1 MIIEILL
8 VILFILALSL
18 FLIFL
23 KTWHIHIIL
32 KNNNLDYSFDI
43 KINFLFF
50 NIFLFTI
57 EKIVYLKLQASFFSK
72 TLDIFELKLNDE
84 KSEEIENTSS
94 ENEEGTFDKIKQI
107 LSLLDDSKGDLYYI
121 IKLIIK
127 MVKFDESYVIL
138 NMGLLENDLTI
149 KLCTLLWALAAPLY
163 PLNFKLYLT
172 PEMNK
177 FLVKSDVNVK
187 FDILLL
193 NLIKILFYVLRRDR
207 LRELIKVLTQ

>member
-1 MIIEILL
+1 M
-8 VILFILALSL
+8 
-18 FLIFL
+18 
-23 KTWHIHIIL
+23 
-32 KNNNLDYSFDI
+32 
-43 KINFLFF
+43 
-50 NIFLFTI
+50 
-57 EKIVYLKLQASFFSK
+57 
-72 TLDIFELKLNDE
+72 KLNDE

-187 FDILLL
+187 FDILLF
-193 NLIKILFYVLRRDR
+193 NLIKILFYILRRDR

>member
-94 ENEEGTFDKIKQI
+94 ENEEGTFDKIKQV
-107 LSLLDDSKGDLYYI
+107 LPLLDDSKGDLYYI

-187 FDILLL
+187 FDILLF
-193 NLIKILFYVLRRDR
+193 NLIKILFYILRRDR
-207 LRELIKVLTQ
+207 LRELIKVLT

>member
-50 NIFLFTI
+50 NIFFFTI

-94 ENEEGTFDKIKQI
+94 ENEEGTFDKIKQVF
-107 LSLLDDSKGDLYYI
+107 SLLNDSKGDLYNI

-138 NMGLLENDLTI
+138 NIGLLENDLTI

-177 FLVKSDVNVK
+177 LLVKSDVNVK

>member
-8 VILFILALSL
+8 VILFILVLSF

-177 FLVKSDVNVK
+177 LLVKSDVNVK

>member
-94 ENEEGTFDKIKQI
+94 ENEEGTFDKIKQVF
-107 LSLLDDSKGDLYYI
+107 SLLNDSKGDLYNI

-138 NMGLLENDLTI
+138 NIGLLENDLTI

-177 FLVKSDVNVK
+177 LLVKSDVNVK

>member
-94 ENEEGTFDKIKQI
+94 ENEEGTFDKIKQVF
-107 LSLLDDSKGDLYYI
+107 SLLNDSKGDLYNI

-187 FDILLL
+187 FDILLF
-193 NLIKILFYVLRRDR
+193 NLIKILFYILRRDR
-207 LRELIKVLTQ
+207 LRELIKVLT

>member
-57 EKIVYLKLQASFFSK
+57 EKIVYLKFQASFFSK

-94 ENEEGTFDKIKQI
+94 ENEEGTFDKIKQV
-107 LSLLDDSKGDLYYI
+107 LPLLDDSKGDLYYI

-187 FDILLL
+187 FDILLF
-193 NLIKILFYVLRRDR
+193 NLIKILFYILRRDR
-207 LRELIKVLTQ
+207 LRELIKVLT

>member
-8 VILFILALSL
+8 VILFILVLSF

-187 FDILLL
+187 FGILLF
-193 NLIKILFYVLRRDR
+193 NLIKILFYILRRDR

>member
-94 ENEEGTFDKIKQI
+94 ENEEGTFDKIKQV
-107 LSLLDDSKGDLYYI
+107 LPLLDDSKGDLYYI

-187 FDILLL
+187 FDILLF
-193 NLIKILFYVLRRDR
+193 NLIKILFYILRRDR

>member
-8 VILFILALSL
+8 VILFILVLSF

-187 FDILLL
+187 FDILLF
-193 NLIKILFYVLRRDR
+193 NLIKILFYILRRDR

>member
-94 ENEEGTFDKIKQI
+94 ENEEGAFDKIKQI

-187 FDILLL
+187 FDILLF
-193 NLIKILFYVLRRDR
+193 NLIKILFYILRRDR

>member
-32 KNNNLDYSFDI
+32 KNHNLDYTFNI

-94 ENEEGTFDKIKQI
+94 ENEEGTFDKIKQVF
-107 LSLLDDSKGDLYYI
+107 SLLNDSKGDLYNI

-138 NMGLLENDLTI
+138 NIGLLENDLTI

-177 FLVKSDVNVK
+177 LLVKSDVNVK

>member
-187 FDILLL
+187 FDILLF
-193 NLIKILFYVLRRDR
+193 NLIKILFYILRRDR

>member
-8 VILFILALSL
+8 VILFILVLSF

-72 TLDIFELKLNDE
+72 TVDIFELKLNDE

-187 FDILLL
+187 FDILLF
-193 NLIKILFYVLRRDR
+193 NLIKILFYILRRDR

>member
-177 FLVKSDVNVK
+177 LLVKSDVNVK

>member
-50 NIFLFTI
+50 NIFFFTI

-94 ENEEGTFDKIKQI
+94 ENEEGTFDKIKQVF
-107 LSLLDDSKGDLYYI
+107 SLLNDSKGDLYNI

-138 NMGLLENDLTI
+138 NIGLLENDLTI

-177 FLVKSDVNVK
+177 LLVKSDVNVK

-207 LRELIKVLTQ
+207 LRELIKVLT

>member
-57 EKIVYLKLQASFFSK
+57 EKIVYLKFQASFFSK

-94 ENEEGTFDKIKQI
+94 ENEEGTFDKIKQV
-107 LSLLDDSKGDLYYI
+107 LPLLDDSKGDLYYI

-207 LRELIKVLTQ
+207 LRELIKVLT